1 MTQGELL
8 SAFAPIDTFIQICY
22 EREERID
29 EYLTTN
35 DINLMMPF
43 VTNAKEAAEK
53 LSSFALEHSKSK
65 DENKRNLSKLIRNK
79 FVFIQSSLLY
89 DTLLGREHAT
99 IAWLNN
105 SIKSVNSVIDN
116 TIEILDALEE
126 IPGDKDT
133 QIEDLQKE
141 ISMLKQQN
149 ANRKSEENE
158 KLRMVNDQLVREN
171 GDQKKKIETLMMQ
184 HESQRLKTEGLEEE
198 NAKKLLLIN
207 QLNSE
212 IETLKAAL
220 LESRQYARQN
230 PNTEASESGKTEWI
244 ACFDG
249 FLHSSLNPQAIANA
263 LHNITHSYFSK
274 NEKAYWWVFYTVLT
288 EIHWIPKKDYKLAL
302 QWANLHFN
310 CGWDWRKDHQF
321 RFSDINDKIKAAP
334 SSKWNK
340 ALTGNVIGDYY
351 GELAKT
357 MKETFVF
364 IVNGGKLRD
373 NDKYIIPGSPLIN
386 TGR

>member
-1 MTQGELL
+1 MTEE
-8 SAFAPIDTFIQICY
+8 SKQI
-22 EREERID
+22 REEFVEMINQGSSNLSQYNWIDITNGFDQETMAFTICRI
-29 EYLTTN
+29 
-35 DINLMMPF
+35 
-43 VTNAKEAAEK
+43 
-53 LSSFALEHSKSK
+53 K
-65 DENKRNLSKLIRNK
+65 DENVVNEVRKCILN
-79 FVFIQSSLLY
+79 
-89 DTLLGREHAT
+89 
-99 IAWLNN
+99 AWNYALAHKDPSCKVANVY
-105 SIKSVNSVIDN
+105 KYRPPH
-116 TIEILDALEE
+116 TIEYTFEQILKSRKIYMDMHSFKDKNSKDSSKDIVQNDERLLELE
-126 IPGDKDT
+126 AENKRLSENKE
-133 QIEDLQKE
+133 QLLIE
-141 ISMLKQQN
+141 M
-149 ANRKSEENE
+149 
-158 KLRMVNDQLVREN
+158 
-171 GDQKKKIETLMMQ
+171 GDQKKKIEMLKMQ
-184 HESQRLKTEGLEEE
+184 HESQRSKIEGLEKE
-198 NAKKLLLIN
+198 NANKLLLID

-274 NEKAYWWVFYTVLT
+274 NERAYWWVFYTVLT

-373 NDKYIIPGSPLIN
+373 NDKFIIPGSPLIN
-386 TGR
+386 KGH

>member
-1 MTQGELL
+1 MTEESKRIREEFVEMINQNPSNISQYNWIDITKGFDNETMAYIICRIKDEDVAREVIKCILD
-8 SAFAPIDTFIQICY
+8 AWNYAIGHKDPICKATDPDTFRKDVYKYRPPHTLDYTLNQILKS
-22 EREERID
+22 RKIFVDMHSFKGKNSID
-29 EYLTTN
+29 
-35 DINLMMPF
+35 
-43 VTNAKEAAEK
+43 
-53 LSSFALEHSKSK
+53 SSK
-65 DENKRNLSKLIRNK
+65 DIVQNDERLLELEAENKRLSEK
-79 FVFIQSSLLY
+79 
-89 DTLLGREHAT
+89 
-99 IAWLNN
+99 
-105 SIKSVNSVIDN
+105 
-116 TIEILDALEE
+116 
-126 IPGDKDT
+126 
-133 QIEDLQKE
+133 KE
-141 ISMLKQQN
+141 
-149 ANRKSEENE
+149 
-158 KLRMVNDQLVREN
+158 QLVIEN
-171 GDQKKKIETLMMQ
+171 RDRKKKIETLMMQ
-184 HESQRLKTEGLEEE
+184 HESQRLKIEGLEQE

-207 QLNSE
+207 QLKSE

-220 LESRQYARQN
+220 LENRQYARQD
-230 PNTEASESGKTEWI
+230 PNTEASESGVTEWI

-263 LHNITHSYFSK
+263 LHSITHTYFSK

-351 GELAKT
+351 GELAKN
-357 MKETFVF
+357 MKKTFVF
-364 IVNGGKLRD
+364 VVNGGKLRD